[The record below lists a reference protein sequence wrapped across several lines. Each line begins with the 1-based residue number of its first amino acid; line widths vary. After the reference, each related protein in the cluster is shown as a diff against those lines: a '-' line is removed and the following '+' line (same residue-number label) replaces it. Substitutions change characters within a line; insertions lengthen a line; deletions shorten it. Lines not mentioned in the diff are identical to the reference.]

1 MDALGLY
8 FMEGKGIFEAFI
20 SPFTCR
26 TLDIYSHKSH
36 VSKSNELKNGI
47 FVISLNLAI
56 FFKSPSLSL
65 AIKPNINSTGLE
77 KIRQSLD
84 LYLYTCRKFYAIIKN
99 IF

>member
-1 MDALGLY
+1 M
-8 FMEGKGIFEAFI
+8 AF
-20 SPFTCR
+20 
-26 TLDIYSHKSH
+26 
-36 VSKSNELKNGI
+36 

-84 LYLYTCRKFYAIIKN
+84 LYLFTYRKF
-99 IF
+99 